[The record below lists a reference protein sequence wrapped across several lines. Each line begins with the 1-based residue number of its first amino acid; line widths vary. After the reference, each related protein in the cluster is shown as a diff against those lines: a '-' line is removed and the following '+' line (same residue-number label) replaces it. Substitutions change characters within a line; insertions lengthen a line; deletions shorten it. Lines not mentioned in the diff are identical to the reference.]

1 MKPVLTLAT
10 LPLLAA
16 CAATMPPADPDL
28 PGRPAPAG
36 ECDASGVQDAI
47 GQRATAELGSDLLR
61 RSGARTLRWGPPDTA
76 FTMDF
81 RQDRLNVHYDYD
93 YAVTRVDCG

>member
-61 RSGARTLRWGPPDTA
+61 RCGAGDRPTPPSRWITGRTALTSITITITP
-76 FTMDF
+76 
-81 RQDRLNVHYDYD
+81 
-93 YAVTRVDCG
+93 

>member
-1 MKPVLTLAT
+1 MKPFLTLAT

-36 ECDASGVQDAI
+36 ECDAQAGQYAI
-47 GQRATAELGSDLLR
+47 GQRATAELGGELLQR
-61 RSGARTLRWGPPDTA
+61 TGARALRWGPPGA
-76 FTMDF
+76 IFTMDF
-81 RQDRLNVHYDYD
+81 RSDRLNVMYDENYIIQE
-93 YAVTRVDCG
+93 VRCG